1 MSDPA
6 VKDKEQL
13 RNMLKTKIRT
23 SSIKRMN
30 NYGKNVVMT
39 TMEKQMKEKY
49 GEDFDINKL
58 MQNMNTK

>member
-1 MSDPA
+1 MSDPG